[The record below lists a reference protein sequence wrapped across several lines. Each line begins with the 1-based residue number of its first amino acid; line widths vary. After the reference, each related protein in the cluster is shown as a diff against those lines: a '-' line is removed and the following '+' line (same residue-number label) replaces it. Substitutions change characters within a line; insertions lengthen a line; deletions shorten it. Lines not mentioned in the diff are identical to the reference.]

1 MSGAVSFFFNEFSN
15 APSVLELSV
24 VSIAMAEK
32 MLGNGKVR
40 YLAAYPTDAPSR
52 YP

>member
-1 MSGAVSFFFNEFSN
+1 MSDPVVPEPN
-15 APSVLELSV
+15 V

-40 YLAAYPTDAPSR
+40 YLAAYPTGRERLQNRMGGDSPSFAS
-52 YP
+52 